1 MCVQNNQ
8 SFLKSKILDHAKVKV
23 LESGWLDDIPETC
36 SVQAGLDK
44 SIGRILF
51 PAGTVDIIGFFLYSL
66 DYQMLESYKLY
77 DSSNLRT
84 HEKIKLCLSIIFKLM
99 LENKI
104 LFRATFKK
112 LLSTSC
118 YLTGIRYLWR
128 TVDLI
133 WSEAGVDTSTDF
145 NFYTKR
151 SLLAGIY
158 TSIALK
164 LLYSRNEQDVDAL
177 IDRGIELSSVIK
189 NFKAKFFFS

>member
-8 SFLKSKILDHAKVKV
+8 SFLKSKILDQAKVQA
-23 LESGWLDDIPETC
+23 LESGWLDEIPEIC

-51 PAGTVDIIGFFLYSL
+51 PAGTVEIIGFFLYCFDS
-66 DYQMLESYKLY
+66 QMLESYRLC

-99 LENKI
+99 LENKA
-104 LFRATFKK
+104 LFRVTFKK
-112 LLSTSC
+112 LLSPSC

-133 WSEAGVDTSTDF
+133 WSEAGVDRSTDF

-164 LLYSRNEQDVDAL
+164 LLYSRTEPDIDIL
-177 IDRGIELSSVIK
+177 IDRGIEISSVIK
-189 NFKAKFFFS
+189 SFKARFFFG